1 MTKTDAAAERLRG
14 AEGVD
19 WAYDG
24 QSDDL
29 ATVLDALDKAQA
41 TLDVLTRMDELTIEA
56 QTRRAEAAEADRDTM
71 IERAH
76 GWKARAESAEAERDE
91 LRMALTEDAAAIDRT
106 TVVVAT
112 AVGDSRLAIGREMV
126 KLGYQWLRER
136 LTTAESERDHYKHAA
151 LKLGSDL
158 EKAEAEA
165 TDVRV
170 ERDQCRYEAA
180 FVDVLRARAES
191 AEAEAAHWKDQAQ
204 PVVEGRK
211 LCAEKR
217 AEDAEAERDDC
228 QSTRNA
234 NSRVMRALMG
244 ELRQRPGWTEPDP
257 APDGG
262 SSMDFREVILREIRR
277 TEAERDGERAR
288 AESSQRLVIAAESKL
303 ARIAEAVGPNV
314 IYAPDEG
321 ENWGAEEDAYME
333 GAERALGRIRAI
345 LTDDDKENDR

>member
-158 EKAEAEA
+158 EKAEAE
-165 TDVRV
+165 
-170 ERDQCRYEAA
+170 RDAA
-180 FVDVLRARAES
+180 VGDWRAE
-191 AEAEAAHWKDQAQ
+191 AH
-204 PVVEGRK
+204 RS
-211 LCAEKR
+211 EK
-217 AEDAEAERDDC
+217 
-228 QSTRNA
+228 
-234 NSRVMRALMG
+234 
-244 ELRQRPGWTEPDP
+244 
-257 APDGG
+257 
-262 SSMDFREVILREIRR
+262 
-277 TEAERDGERAR
+277 
-288 AESSQRLVIAAESKL
+288 AESKL
-303 ARIAEAVGPNV
+303 ARIADLVAYPETVKVHAGGGNLVSRQYMV
-314 IYAPDEG
+314 AIEDIRR
-321 ENWGAEEDAYME
+321 AE
-333 GAERALGRIRAI
+333 
-345 LTDDDKENDR
+345 